1 MARPG
6 GGFVIESISIRN
18 LGVISEAELEFG
30 QGFTALTGETGAG
43 KTMVLTALNLLLGGR
58 ADSGS
63 IRTGETQLQVSG
75 TWVVT
80 NPELKAELLELGAD
94 LEDSRLI
101 VSRTLSSDG
110 RSKALLGGISVP
122 ISTLSQF
129 AERLVAVHG
138 QSDQLRLKSP
148 AAQREALDTFGN
160 YSAELAAYS
169 SAYRSYRDLEA
180 RLERM
185 RSAGAADQARISIL
199 REQIYSIESL
209 NIQLEELED
218 ISARIERLSNVE
230 SLRVS
235 ATLAHDALSSDG
247 ELDALIALGVSRKA
261 LESSSD
267 PVLSELAGRLR
278 ELGNLTQEVASDLAS
293 YLHDLDADP
302 AQLDVLMERRAAIIS
317 LERKYGRT
325 AQELS
330 DSLPQL
336 QAELLDLDS
345 SDEQVEKLEMQLEA
359 SLSQLGQAARALTA
373 ARTKA
378 ALELAESV
386 TAELG
391 QLAMGGSRL
400 IIQVA
405 ELADFEASGNDR
417 VEFLLA
423 AFSGAEPRALSKGAS
438 GGELSRIML
447 AIELVLAG
455 PTATPTMIFDEVDA
469 GVGGQAAVELGRRL
483 SKLSQSTQVLVVT
496 HLAQVAAF
504 AGTQIRVMKNSDGS
518 VTESQVSVL
527 GENDREIELARML
540 SGNSDS
546 AVALEHARE
555 LLQSR

>member
-1 MARPG
+1 M
-6 GGFVIESISIRN
+6 IESISIRN
-18 LGVISEAELEFG
+18 LGVIAEAELEFG

-75 TWVVT
+75 TWFVSD
-80 NPELKAELLELGAD
+80 EGLKSELLELGAD
-94 LEDSRLI
+94 LEGSRLI
-101 VSRTLSSDG
+101 VSRSLSSDG
-110 RSKALLGGISVP
+110 RSKALLGGIAVP
-122 ISTLSQF
+122 ISTLAQF
-129 AERLVAVHG
+129 AERLVTVHG

-148 AAQREALDTFGN
+148 AAQREALDAFGN
-160 YSAELAAYS
+160 YPSELAAYS
-169 SAYRSYRDLEA
+169 AAYRNYRDLEA
-180 RLERM
+180 RLDRL
-185 RSAGAADQARISIL
+185 RSAGAADQARVAVL
-199 REQIYSIESL
+199 REMIYSIESL
-209 NIQLEELED
+209 NIQPEELED

-267 PVLSELAGRLR
+267 PILVELAGRLR

-293 YLHDLDADP
+293 YLHNLDADP
-302 AQLDVLMERRAAIIS
+302 AQLDALMERRAAIIS
-317 LERKYGRT
+317 LERKYGRS
-325 AQELS
+325 AQELA
-330 DSLPQL
+330 DSLAEL
-336 QAELLDLDS
+336 QGELLDLDS
-345 SDEQVEKLEMQLEA
+345 SDEQAEKLEMQLEA
-359 SLSQLGQAARALTA
+359 ALSQLGQAARALTA
-373 ARTKA
+373 VRRQA
-378 ALELAESV
+378 AQALSEAV

-400 IIQVA
+400 VIEVS
-405 ELADFEASGNDR
+405 ELSSFEASGNDR
-417 VEFLLA
+417 IEFLLA
-423 AFSGAEPRALSKGAS
+423 AFSGAEPRPLARGAS

-483 SKLSQSTQVLVVT
+483 AKLAASTQVLVVT

-504 AGTQIRVMKNSDGS
+504 AGTQIRVLKNSDGS

-527 GENDREIELARML
+527 EQGEREYELARML
-540 SGNSDS
+540 SGNPDS
-546 AVALEHARE
+546 SVALEHARE

>member
-1 MARPG
+1 
-6 GGFVIESISIRN
+6 VIESISIRN

-75 TWVVT
+75 TWVVS

-148 AAQREALDTFGN
+148 SAQREALDAFGN
-160 YSAELAAYS
+160 YPAELASYS

-209 NIQLEELED
+209 NIQPEELED

-378 ALELAESV
+378 ALELAEAV

-483 SKLSQSTQVLVVT
+483 SKLSRSTQVLVVT